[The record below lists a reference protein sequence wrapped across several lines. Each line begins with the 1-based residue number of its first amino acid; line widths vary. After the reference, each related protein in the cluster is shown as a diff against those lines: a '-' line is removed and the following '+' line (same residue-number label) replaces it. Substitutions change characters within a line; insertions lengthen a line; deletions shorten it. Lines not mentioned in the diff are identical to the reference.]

1 MLLPQPIRAASHD
14 RVNAEPSIKRSCRE
28 DGRISGTPL
37 DIKAPL
43 HVRGQLIQH
52 LGSKNKSGTQSV
64 YEIPL
69 ATTAFLC
76 AQRWSCSSCS
86 PAALMSPRHTDSEQ
100 DVTNPTPHTALSPV
114 PIDSSVYST
123 HDQLSRQCMPVL
135 HMQLDFALSW
145 AAGTHANASRKHGNA
160 PRLQRW
166 SVLGD
171 NWES

>member
-1 MLLPQPIRAASHD
+1 MLSRPSNEAAERMAGFLGHHW
-14 RVNAEPSIKRSCRE
+14 
-28 DGRISGTPL
+28 ISKHHCMFVGNSYSTWAAKTSL
-37 DIKAPL
+37 A
-43 HVRGQLIQH
+43 H
-52 LGSKNKSGTQSV
+52 QSV

-135 HMQLDFALSW
+135 HIQLEFALSW

-171 NWES
+171 NRES